1 MNQFN
6 KTWLFDAMLNHFIKE
21 YKGRRK
27 ARIINLGGSRSGKT
41 IQTALLLFF
50 LADKYK
56 ITKTKRKDSMQED
69 SILDVDGQM
78 DLIIDVYRCELKKT
92 RKTFEDFI
100 IALGLLGIKKNVEFS
115 SSNADRPWI
124 RFPNGNTINFY
135 GLPEDGSELQASAS
149 HIVYFNETLEIKGK
163 NTIKNVVMRCELM
176 VIYDSNPSATSH
188 WLFDMVDKDK
198 RIFYTQTNY
207 KDNEF
212 LPQQTVDEI
221 EGYCPWDLSYY
232 VQDPKTKAWYWT
244 IPEEERPIN
253 QKNFDN
259 DTADRRNWLIYGEG
273 NRCARDGAAFDPIW
287 INEFPTDISYDIVA
301 YGLDFGF
308 TSDETALVRMA
319 ISCRNMYVKL
329 LFYEQIASKNDG
341 VDYIIGN
348 FYEKIKLIFEN
359 ERKEFFGD
367 ENRQLDIVC
376 ESQDNRDGR
385 SVVMLLRN
393 AALEE
398 NNGLNF
404 FKVKKYK
411 FKIQGVDLIN
421 RYKLHIV
428 KDTNIES
435 EFLNFV
441 FEEKDGG
448 LTTILHGKNGR
459 NNKDHS
465 VDATLYVG
473 WEIAPRLI

>member
-1 MNQFN
+1 
-6 KTWLFDAMLNHFIKE
+6 
-21 YKGRRK
+21 
-27 ARIINLGGSRSGKT
+27 
-41 IQTALLLFF
+41 
-50 LADKYK
+50 
-56 ITKTKRKDSMQED
+56 
-69 SILDVDGQM
+69 
-78 DLIIDVYRCELKKT
+78 
-92 RKTFEDFI
+92 
-100 IALGLLGIKKNVEFS
+100 
-115 SSNADRPWI
+115 
-124 RFPNGNTINFY
+124 
-135 GLPEDGSELQASAS
+135 
-149 HIVYFNETLEIKGK
+149 
-163 NTIKNVVMRCELM
+163 
-176 VIYDSNPSATSH
+176 
-188 WLFDMVDKDK
+188 
-198 RIFYTQTNY
+198 
-207 KDNEF
+207 
-212 LPQQTVDEI
+212 
-221 EGYCPWDLSYY
+221 
-232 VQDPKTKAWYWT
+232 
-244 IPEEERPIN
+244 
-253 QKNFDN
+253 
-259 DTADRRNWLIYGEG
+259 
-273 NRCARDGAAFDPIW
+273 
-287 INEFPTDISYDIVA
+287 
-301 YGLDFGF
+301 
-308 TSDETALVRMA
+308 MA
-319 ISCRNMYVKL
+319 ISGRNMYVKL

-448 LTTILHGKNGR
+448 LTTRLHGKNGR

-473 WEIAPRLI
+473 WEVAPRLI